1 MLNDKNQQFRPWPL
15 SAYWDRK
22 GKTIKE
28 GRGSPVEDFTS
39 NAGGTGSN
47 PSLGA
52 KIHMPH
58 SQKTRAQNRS
68 NTVTNTIK
76 TFKKWYTHT
85 HTHTQNLRKK
95 KKEEEVRSQN
105 LKFTNS

>member
-1 MLNDKNQQFRPWPL
+1 MIRTNSLDLGHCQPI
-15 SAYWDRK
+15 
-22 GKTIKE
+22 GTEKE
-28 GRGSPVEDFTS
+28 KQLKKEEVVQWKISPS

>member
-1 MLNDKNQQFRPWPL
+1 MIRTNSIDLGHCQPI
-15 SAYWDRK
+15 
-22 GKTIKE
+22 GTEKE
-28 GRGSPVEDFTS
+28 KQLKKEEVVQWKISPS
-39 NAGGTGSN
+39 NAGGTGSI

-68 NTVTNTIK
+68 NTVTNPIK

-85 HTHTQNLRKK
+85 HTHKT
-95 KKEEEVRSQN
+95 
-105 LKFTNS
+105 